1 MIVKENLEISGRAF
15 VKQYSD
21 GGFYIERDGAKYAEA
36 IDPADIPREY
46 TETGEPIESE
56 TEPRTR
62 SACSM
67 KWGSIPMISKE
78 KLEKNFEA
86 AKAEYKAGLQLIL
99 DSLNQG
105 QRKKLLNNE
114 EVYQLFK
121 RFSVVE

>member
-56 TEPRTR
+56 TEPT
-62 SACSM
+62 
-67 KWGSIPMISKE
+67 
-78 KLEKNFEA
+78 
-86 AKAEYKAGLQLIL
+86 
-99 DSLNQG
+99 
-105 QRKKLLNNE
+105 
-114 EVYQLFK
+114 
-121 RFSVVE
+121 VEDTLGMLSEMGVNTDDQ